1 MNIVTTTGVGFSSGM
16 PKPLGSTTTNPL
28 KLATSFDR
36 HMQIGKTIENP
47 EHLNSSFANAL
58 NQALGNVEELNQR
71 SEDLTNKAI
80 YEPDTVEAHEVL
92 IAAQKSRF
100 ALNLTKTVADGVVR
114 SFREL
119 TNPR

>member
-16 PKPLGSTTTNPL
+16 PKPLGSTTINPL
-28 KLATSFDR
+28 KLATSSDR
-36 HMQIGKTIENP
+36 HLQISKTTENP
-47 EHLNSSFANAL
+47 ETVNSTFAAAL
-58 NQALGNVEELNQR
+58 NQALGSVEELNQR
-71 SEDLTNKAI
+71 SEDLTTKAI
-80 YEPDTVEAHEVL
+80 YEPDSVEAHEVL
-92 IAAQKSRF
+92 IAAQKARF